1 MNKLADA
8 IKYGVIAVVLLVFL
22 SFGIGTNVTM
32 PQYATVYLEPQTK
45 TYIGL
50 PCLKEWERR
59 HGGNLPIA
67 ALGTI
72 TEARQMKYAPDDNC
86 RNTGAFAPDG
96 PALPIALLIK
106 AGLLP
111 EPKYWWDQPYRLDT
125 GEIIR
130 PGQKT
135 RP

>member
-1 MNKLADA
+1 MQKAMGVLKTGLFA
-8 IKYGVIAVVLLVFL
+8 IALIVLL
-22 SFGIGTNVTM
+22 SFGIGTNARM
-32 PQYATVYLEPQTK
+32 PGYATVYLEPQTK

-72 TEARQMKYAPDDNC
+72 AEARQMKYAPDDNC

-96 PALPIALLIK
+96 PSLPIALLIK
-106 AGLLP
+106 SGLLP
-111 EPKYWWDQPYRLDT
+111 EQKYWWDQPYRLDT
-125 GEIIR
+125 GEIVH
-130 PGQKT
+130 PGKK
-135 RP
+135 